1 MILLARRRGLSPVW
15 RPLSRYT
22 VYLSLLSVL
31 WIGGR
36 ASAQTPSAQPATP
49 SQPQTPTQPPTA
61 TGAPTQPPSTTQP
74 PPTEAPAQEPQEQ
87 EEPASSGSTVVD
99 AARALREG
107 RYDRVEQIAARAG
120 AAGSSPALDALR
132 GRALAA
138 RGRYDEAIKILTAA
152 SAANPGREATLELAL
167 QQQKLGRVADARAS
181 FTQVA
186 RTFTP
191 DGRAMDL
198 VRVARAF
205 RALGDS
211 RQSSALY
218 QRAANLAAKDP
229 EAVPVVQTGWGELFL
244 EKYNTQDAVEAF
256 RTALKADPK
265 AVDAYLGIA
274 RALMDEAPDRAGEA
288 ARQVLAIN
296 KFSVDARLILAEL
309 ALDERKVDAAREE
322 IERAQDVNPIS
333 LEAFALQA
341 AIAHLQGRKAD
352 FDAVVAKALAIN
364 PRYGDIYRVPGAN
377 SASHYR
383 FEEAVAL
390 VNKAIELEPESA
402 RAQGDL
408 GLHLLRTGDE
418 ASARAALEKA
428 FKLDGYDVVTYNL
441 LEMLDGLDKF
451 ETIKDGDLIV
461 RLHPDEVRV
470 MKEPLLRIARE
481 SLAAMSKQYGFTPT
495 GPILIEA
502 FPKHD
507 DFAVRTLGLPGMMGA
522 LGVCFGKVV
531 TLDSPRARP
540 PGQFNWSATLW
551 HELAHVITLQMSNQR
566 VPRWLTEGISVFEE
580 RRARPEWGRDGE
592 FEFLNAMAKGEL
604 IKVAELNSGFMSMR
618 TINLAYHQS
627 SVVVEHLVDQFG
639 DQALGKML
647 KAYGEGLDT
656 EAVVRRTLDTDLDG
670 LQRSFDQYIERKFG
684 KIRAAL
690 KPVEGD
696 KPAGD
701 ADVAAVKAYA
711 DRYDQNYPAQLRAGR
726 VLFEKG
732 DLDGAQAVLERAV
745 TLVPQTMGDESA
757 RTGLAEIAVKRG
769 DTERAIKE
777 LTMLLADSQ
786 TGLEAARK
794 LATLAREAKDE
805 PAERKAIERMVALD
819 PFDATVYAGLGR
831 LALTQKDAP
840 AATRALQLALDLGPQ
855 DPAAVHTDL
864 AEAYMMAGDTVQ
876 VRQHAILALEIAPRF
891 ERAQEL
897 LLKVVDAR
905 RP

>member
-1 MILLARRRGLSPVW
+1 MISLARERGHSPAW
-15 RPLSRYT
+15 RPPSRYA
-22 VYLSLLSVL
+22 VYLSLLSIL

-36 ASAQTPSAQPATP
+36 ASAQTPPAPTPPAPTPPATASPATP
-49 SQPQTPTQPPTA
+49 ASQP
-61 TGAPTQPPSTTQP
+61 
-74 PPTEAPAQEPQEQ
+74 PAEPQEQ
-87 EEPASSGSTVVD
+87 PEETPTGSTAAD
-99 AARALREG
+99 AARAYREG

-120 AAGSSPALDALR
+120 AVGTSPALDALR
-132 GRALAA
+132 GRAFAA
-138 RGRYDEAIKILTAA
+138 RGRYDDALKLLTAS
-152 SAANPGREATLELAL
+152 SAANPGKDATLELAL
-167 QQQKLGRVADARAS
+167 LQQKLGRAVDSKAS
-181 FTQVA
+181 FTLVA
-186 RTFTP
+186 RSFTP
-191 DGRAMDL
+191 EGRALDL
-198 VRVARAF
+198 ARVARAW
-205 RALGDS
+205 RALGES
-211 RQSSALY
+211 RQASQLY
-218 QRAANLAAKDP
+218 QRAANLAAKEP
-229 EAVPVVQTGWGELFL
+229 EAVPIVQTGWGELFL

-265 AVDAYLGIA
+265 WVDAYLGIA
-274 RALMDEAPDRAGEA
+274 QALKDEAPDRAAEA
-288 ARQVLAIN
+288 VKQVLTIN
-296 KFSVDARLILAEL
+296 RSSVEARLILAEL
-309 ALDERKVDAAREE
+309 ALDERKLDEARKE
-322 IERAQDVNPIS
+322 IERAQDVNPSS
-333 LEAFALQA
+333 LEAFAMQA
-341 AIAHLQGRKAD
+341 AIAHLEGRKPD
-352 FDAVVAKALAIN
+352 FDAAVSKALAIN

-383 FEEAVAL
+383 FDEAVAL
-390 VNKAIELEPESA
+390 VQKAIEIEPDSA
-402 RAQGDL
+402 RAHGDL

-418 ASARAALEKA
+418 ASARTALEKA

-441 LEMLDGLDKF
+441 LEMLDTLDKF

-470 MKEPLLRIARE
+470 MKEPMLR
-481 SLAAMSKQYGFTPT
+481 LAHQALAQLSKQYGFTPK

-531 TLDSPRARP
+531 TLDSPRARQP
-540 PGQFNWSATLW
+540 PGDFNWSETLW

-604 IKVAELNSGFMSMR
+604 IKVAEMNSGFMSIR

-627 SVVVEHLVDQFG
+627 SVLVEHIVDQYGG

-656 EAVVRRTLDTDLDG
+656 EAVVRRALDTDLEG
-670 LQRSFDQYIERKFG
+670 LQRSFDQYLDRKFG
-684 KIRAAL
+684 KIRTAL

-696 KPAGD
+696 KLPGD
-701 ADVAAVKAYA
+701 ADAAAVKAYA

-757 RTGLAEIAVKRG
+757 RAGLAEIAIKKG
-769 DTERAIKE
+769 DTASAMKE
-777 LTMLLADSQ
+777 LEMLLADSH
-786 TGLEAARK
+786 TGLEASRK
-794 LATLAREAKDE
+794 LAGLARDAKDE
-805 PAERKAIERMVALD
+805 AVERKAIERMVALD
-819 PFDATVYAGLGR
+819 PFDSTVYAGLGR

-855 DPAAVHTDL
+855 DPAAIHTDL
-864 AEAYMMAGDTVQ
+864 AEAYMIAGDTAQ

>member
-1 MILLARRRGLSPVW
+1 MILLARKRGISPVW
-15 RPLSRYT
+15 RPLSRYA

-36 ASAQTPSAQPATP
+36 ASAQTSAAQPPAPGP
-49 SQPQTPTQPPTA
+49 SSTQTPPAQPVVT
-61 TGAPTQPPSTTQP
+61 PPAA
-74 PPTEAPAQEPQEQ
+74 TEAPAQEPQEQ
-87 EEPASSGSTVVD
+87 EEAPSSGSAAVD

-107 RYDRVEQIAARAG
+107 RFERVEQIAARAG
-120 AAGSSPALDALR
+120 AVGTSPALDALR
-132 GRALAA
+132 GRAFTA
-138 RGRYDEAIKILTAA
+138 RGRYDDALKVLTAS
-152 SAANPGREATLELAL
+152 SAASPGKESTLELAL
-167 QQQKLGRVADARAS
+167 LQQRLGRPVDAKAS
-181 FTQVA
+181 FTLVA
-186 RTFTP
+186 RTFSP
-191 DGRAMDL
+191 EGRALDL
-198 VRVARAF
+198 VRVARAW
-205 RALGDS
+205 RALGES
-211 RQSSALY
+211 RQASALY
-218 QRAANLAAKDP
+218 QRAANLAAKEP
-229 EAVPVVQTGWGELFL
+229 EAVAIVQTGWGELFL

-265 AVDAYLGIA
+265 WVDAYLGMA
-274 RALMDEAPDRAGEA
+274 QALKDEAPDRAEEA
-288 ARQVLAIN
+288 VKQVLAIN
-296 KFSVDARLILAEL
+296 KFSVEARLILAEL
-309 ALDERKVDAAREE
+309 ALDARKLDDARKE
-322 IERAQDVNPIS
+322 IERAQDVNPVS
-333 LEAFALQA
+333 LEAFAMQA
-341 AIAHLQGRKAD
+341 AIAHLEGRKAD
-352 FDAVVAKALAIN
+352 FDAVAAKALAIN

-390 VNKAIELEPESA
+390 VGKAIEIEPDSA

-418 ASARAALEKA
+418 ASARTALEKA

-441 LEMLDGLDKF
+441 LEMLDTLDKF
-451 ETIKDGDLIV
+451 ETIKDGNLIV

-470 MKEPLLRIARE
+470 MKEPMLRLAHE
-481 SLAAMSKQYGFTPT
+481 ALGSLSKRYGFTPT

-531 TLDSPRARP
+531 TLDSPRARQP
-540 PGQFNWSATLW
+540 PGDFNWSETLW

-604 IKVAELNSGFMSMR
+604 IKVAELNSGFMSIR

-627 SVVVEHLVDQFG
+627 SVLVEHLVDAHG
-639 DQALGKML
+639 NEALGRML

-656 EAVVRRTLDTDLDG
+656 EAVVRKSLDTDLDG
-670 LQRSFDQYIERKFG
+670 LQRSFDQYLDRKFG

-696 KPAGD
+696 KLPGD
-701 ADVAAVKAYA
+701 ADAAAVKAYA

-732 DLDGAQAVLERAV
+732 DLDAAQVVLERAV
-745 TLVPQTMGDESA
+745 GLVPQTMGDESA
-757 RTGLAEIAVKRG
+757 RAGLAEIAIKKG
-769 DTERAIKE
+769 DTASAIKE
-777 LTMLLADSQ
+777 LETLLADSH

-794 LATLAREAKDE
+794 LAGLARDAKNEAI
-805 PAERKAIERMVALD
+805 ERKAIERMVALD
-819 PFDATVYAGLGR
+819 PFDSTVYAGLGR

-855 DPAAVHTDL
+855 DPAAIHTDL
-864 AEAYMMAGDTVQ
+864 AEAYMIAGDTAQ

>member
-1 MILLARRRGLSPVW
+1 M
-15 RPLSRYT
+15 
-22 VYLSLLSVL
+22 
-31 WIGGR
+31 R
-36 ASAQTPSAQPATP
+36 AF
-49 SQPQTPTQPPTA
+49 
-61 TGAPTQPPSTTQP
+61 
-74 PPTEAPAQEPQEQ
+74 
-87 EEPASSGSTVVD
+87 
-99 AARALREG
+99 REG
-107 RYDRVEQIAARAG
+107 RYDRVEQIASRAG
-120 AAGSSPALDALR
+120 AIGTSPALDALR
-132 GRALAA
+132 GRAFAA
-138 RGRYDEAIKILTAA
+138 RGRYDDALKVLTA
-152 SAANPGREATLELAL
+152 SSTANPGKESTLELAL
-167 QQQKLGRVADARAS
+167 LQQKLGRAEDAKVS
-181 FTQVA
+181 FTLVA
-186 RTFTP
+186 RTFSP
-191 DGRAMDL
+191 EGRALDL
-198 VRVARAF
+198 VRVARAW
-205 RALGDS
+205 RALGES
-211 RQSSALY
+211 RQASALY
-218 QRAANLAAKDP
+218 QRAANLSAKEP
-229 EAVPVVQTGWGELFL
+229 EVVPVVQTGWGELFL

-256 RTALKADPK
+256 RTALKSDPK
-265 AVDAYLGIA
+265 WVDAYLGIA
-274 RALMDEAPDRAGEA
+274 QALKREAPDRAAEA
-288 ARQVLAIN
+288 VKQVLTIN
-296 KFSVDARLILAEL
+296 RSSVEARLLLAEL
-309 ALDERKVDAAREE
+309 ALDERKLDEARKE
-322 IERAQDVNPIS
+322 IERAQNVNPQS
-333 LEAFALQA
+333 LDAFALQA
-341 AIAHLQGRKAD
+341 AIAHLEGRKPD
-352 FDAVVAKALAIN
+352 FDAAVSKALAIN
-364 PRYGDIYRVPGAN
+364 PRYGDIYRIPGAN

-390 VNKAIELEPESA
+390 VNKAIEIEPDSA

-418 ASARAALEKA
+418 ASARTALEKA

-451 ETIKDGDLIV
+451 ETIKDGDLII

-470 MKEPLLRIARE
+470 MKEPMLR
-481 SLAAMSKQYGFTPT
+481 LAHQALAQLSKQYGFTPK

-531 TLDSPRARP
+531 TLDSPRARQP
-540 PGQFNWSATLW
+540 PGDFNWSETLW

-604 IKVAELNSGFMSMR
+604 IKVAELNGGFMSIR

-627 SVVVEHLVDQFG
+627 SVLVEHIIDQYGG

-656 EAVVRRTLDTDLDG
+656 EAVVRRALDTDLEG
-670 LQRSFDQYIERKFG
+670 LQRSFDQYLDRKFG
-684 KIRAAL
+684 KIRTAL
-690 KPVEGD
+690 KPVEGE
-696 KPAGD
+696 KLAGEAD
-701 ADVAAVKAYA
+701 AAAVKAYA

-732 DLDGAQAVLERAV
+732 DLEAAQAVLERAV
-745 TLVPQTMGDESA
+745 GLVPQTMGDESA
-757 RTGLAEIAVKRG
+757 RAGLAEIAIKKG
-769 DTERAIKE
+769 DAPRAIKE
-777 LTMLLADSQ
+777 LETLLAESH

-794 LATLAREAKDE
+794 LAGLAREAKDE
-805 PAERKAIERMVALD
+805 AVERKAIERMVALD
-819 PFDATVYAGLGR
+819 PFDSTVYAGLGR

-855 DPAAVHTDL
+855 DPAAIHTDL
-864 AEAYMMAGDTVQ
+864 AEAFLIAGDTAQ

>member
-1 MILLARRRGLSPVW
+1 MISLARRRGVSPVW
-15 RPLSRYT
+15 RPLSRYA
-22 VYLSLLSVL
+22 VYLSFLSVL

-36 ASAQTPSAQPATP
+36 ASAQTPATP
-49 SQPQTPTQPPTA
+49 PQP
-61 TGAPTQPPSTTQP
+61 APTQPTASQP
-74 PPTEAPAQEPQEQ
+74 PAAEPQEQ
-87 EEPASSGSTVVD
+87 QEQEDTSTGSTVVD

-120 AAGSSPALDALR
+120 AVGSSPVLDALR
-132 GRALAA
+132 GRAFNA
-138 RGRYDEAIKILTAA
+138 RGRYDDALKLLTAA
-152 SAANPGREATLELAL
+152 SAENPGREATLELAL
-167 QQQKLGRVADARAS
+167 LQQKLGRAADAKAS
-181 FTQVA
+181 FTLVA
-186 RTFTP
+186 RSFTP
-191 DGRAMDL
+191 DGRALDL

-211 RQSSALY
+211 RQASALY
-218 QRAANLAAKDP
+218 QRATNLAAKDP
-229 EAVPVVQTGWGELFL
+229 EAVPIAQTGWGELFL

-265 AVDAYLGIA
+265 FVDAYLGIA
-274 RALMDEAPDRAGEA
+274 RALVDEAPERAAEA
-288 ARQVLAIN
+288 AKQVLTIN
-296 KFSVDARLILAEL
+296 KLSVDARLILAEL
-309 ALDERKVDAAREE
+309 ALDERKLDEARKEVD
-322 IERAQDVNPIS
+322 RAQDVNPAS

-341 AIAHLQGRKAD
+341 AIAHLEGRKAD
-352 FDAVVAKALAIN
+352 FDAVVSKALAIN

-390 VNKAIELEPESA
+390 VGKAIELEPDSA

-418 ASARAALEKA
+418 ASARVALEKA
-428 FKLDGYDVVTYNL
+428 FKLDGYDVITYNL
-441 LEMLDGLDKF
+441 LEMLDTLDKF
-451 ETIKDGDLIV
+451 ETIKEGDLIV
-461 RLHPDEVRV
+461 KLHPEDVRV

-481 SLAAMSKQYGFTPT
+481 SLAALSKQYGFTPT

-531 TLDSPRARP
+531 TLDSPRART
-540 PGQFNWSATLW
+540 PGEFNWSATLW

-604 IKVAELNSGFMSMR
+604 IKVAELNSGFMSTR

-627 SVVVEHLVDQFG
+627 SVVVEHLVDQYG

-656 EAVVRRTLDTDLDG
+656 PAVVRRALDTDLDG
-670 LQRSFDQYIERKFG
+670 LQRSFDQYIDRKFG
-684 KIRAAL
+684 KIRTAL
-690 KPVEGD
+690 KPIEGD
-696 KPAGD
+696 KLPGD
-701 ADVAAVKAYA
+701 ADAAAIKAYA
-711 DRYDQNYPAQLRAGR
+711 DRYDENYPAQLRAGR

-732 DLDGAQAVLERAV
+732 DLEGAQAVLERAV
-745 TLVPQTMGDESA
+745 ALVPQTMGDESA
-757 RTGLAEIAVKRG
+757 RAGLAEIAVKRG
-769 DTERAIKE
+769 DTARAMKE
-777 LTMLLADSQ
+777 LDMLLSDSQ

-794 LATLAREAKDE
+794 LAGLAREAKDE
-805 PAERKAIERMVALD
+805 PVERKAIERMVALD

-864 AEAYMMAGDTVQ
+864 AEAYMLAGDTVQ